1 MLNLPFTYLTIVVF
15 FVYIIGLE
23 LFIPFDAITYADE
36 ILLVLSIF
44 SILVRHNKSVSRF
57 RKVFI
62 LYFAY
67 CCLLYLISP
76 YSASFTSMLLQ
87 SFINLKV
94 PIIALAIVEN
104 YNAINTISLRYK
116 VAKMVKITTVFFGVL
131 TVVTI
136 ALNIIMGESWM
147 YMWNLP
153 VLYRND
159 MLRIFGFF
167 ESGGYLGFFIT
178 FMLTTLYYI
187 RNKDKFTLRHI
198 MRLMAIIAILTI
210 IISYRKML
218 LIFIPV
224 IMVYMHRYKISF
236 AKKIAIYTLP
246 VVIFVTSTLFLDAS
260 YYEQFA
266 KDLSYF
272 TTADSDYIRGLIF
285 YNGLVLAVKMFP
297 FGTGPATFG
306 TNLSQYNYKAYA
318 AVDMEKWLPDFR
330 NTDAPVGL
338 FDNYFGAI
346 VAEYGIIGIIII
358 VFLLNIVYKHIS
370 FRLNKHQKVIFDIVY
385 IYLLLSTLTGP
396 FIASSGGTMIF
407 SLTLLVILTYE
418 YKVQV
423 FKYQRYIIRS
433 RHLKNSQYSTAHEN
447 TLNLQHLSI
456 K

>member
-15 FVYIIGLE
+15 CIYVIGLE
-23 LFIPFDAITYADE
+23 LFIPFEAISYTDE
-36 ILLVLSIF
+36 FLLMLSIF
-44 SILVRHNKSVSRF
+44 SILMRQSRSVSRF

-62 LYFAY
+62 LYLAY

-76 YSASFTSMLLQ
+76 YSGSFVSMLLQ

-104 YNAINTISLRYK
+104 YNVINAVGLRYK
-116 VAKMVKITTVFFGVL
+116 VAKMVKIATVFFGAL

-187 RNKDKFTLRHI
+187 RNRDKFAIRHI
-198 MRLMAIIAILTI
+198 VRLMAIIAVLTV

-224 IMVYMHRYKISF
+224 IMVYMHRYKMSF
-236 AKKIAIYTLP
+236 AKKIVIYTLP
-246 VVIFVTSTLFLDAS
+246 VVIFGISTLFLDAS

-272 TTADSDYIRGLIF
+272 TTDDSDYIRGLIF
-285 YNGLVLAVKMFP
+285 YNGLVLAANMFP

-330 NTDAPVGL
+330 ASDDPVGL

-346 VAEYGIIGIIII
+346 VAEYGVIGIVIIA
-358 VFLLNIVYKHIS
+358 LLLGIIYKFIT
-370 FRLNKHQKVIFDIVY
+370 FRLDKHQKVIFDIVY
-385 IYLLLSTLTGP
+385 IYLLLSTFTGP
-396 FIASSGGTMIF
+396 FIASNGGTMIF

-418 YKVQV
+418 YKVEF
-423 FKYQRYIIRS
+423 FKC
-433 RHLKNSQYSTAHEN
+433 H
-447 TLNLQHLSI
+447 
-456 K
+456 